1 MNING
6 IKLLS
11 SRAVSKLGDVFYDYG
26 NSTWIASM
34 GGLGQKILGIYQIVE
49 LLVSIVL
56 NPFGGALA
64 DRFQRRKILLIT
76 DAICAICAIMCFLL
90 FFIGDDKVMVYGLIV
105 ANAILAVSNAFS
117 SPAYKSYIPE
127 IVDKADII
135 TYNAN
140 LETIVQIISVSS
152 PVLGFLIFNNFGI
165 RITLIVDAITFL
177 ISFLFLYAIKVER
190 VQLSKQEKVA
200 IKNILADIAD
210 GFTYIKKEKEIMFFL
225 IIAALL
231 NTFLAMF
238 NYLLPFTNSLLKT
251 SGAYA
256 TILSISAIGSIIGA
270 LIARKIKSSI
280 NSMLSMLVFSS
291 LGVIVMGFPSLF
303 ELPIWIPY
311 SGSFLFN
318 SLLTMFNIHFF
329 SQVQIRVDEAYM
341 GRVMS
346 TIFTIAIMFMPIGT
360 LFMTIFSFALS
371 NVSFIVIG
379 CAIAILGGL
388 GFSYSKKQF

>member
-76 DAICAICAIMCFLL
+76 DAICAIMCFLL
-90 FFIGDDKVMVYGLIV
+90 SFIGDDKVMVYGLIV

-291 LGVIVMGFPSLF
+291 LGVIVMGFPSLC

>member
-11 SRAVSKLGDVFYDYG
+11 SRAVSKLGDVLYDYG
-26 NSTWIASM
+26 NSTWIASI

-76 DAICAICAIMCFLL
+76 DAICAIMCFLL
-90 FFIGDDKVMVYGLIV
+90 SFIGDDKVMVYGLIV

-291 LGVIVMGFPSLF
+291 LGVIVMGFSSLF
-303 ELPIWIPY
+303 ELPIWISY

>member
-76 DAICAICAIMCFLL
+76 DAICAIMCFLL
-90 FFIGDDKVMVYGLIV
+90 SFIGDDKVMVYGLIV

-303 ELPIWIPY
+303 ELPICIPY

>member
-11 SRAVSKLGDVFYDYG
+11 SRAVSKLGDVLYDYG
-26 NSTWIASM
+26 NSTWIASI

-76 DAICAICAIMCFLL
+76 DAICAIMCFLL
-90 FFIGDDKVMVYGLIV
+90 SFIGDDKVMVYGLIV
-105 ANAILAVSNAFS
+105 ANAILAVSNAFY

-303 ELPIWIPY
+303 ELPIWISY

>member
-76 DAICAICAIMCFLL
+76 DAICAIMCFLL
-90 FFIGDDKVMVYGLIV
+90 SFIGDDKVMVYGLIV

-238 NYLLPFTNSLLKT
+238 NYLLPFTNSLLRT

>member
-11 SRAVSKLGDVFYDYG
+11 SRAVSKLGDVLYDYG

-76 DAICAICAIMCFLL
+76 DAICAIMCFLL
-90 FFIGDDKVMVYGLIV
+90 SFIGDDKVMVYGLIV

-117 SPAYKSYIPE
+117 SQAYKSYIPE

-291 LGVIVMGFPSLF
+291 LGVIVMGFPPLF
-303 ELPIWIPY
+303 ELPIWISY

-318 SLLTMFNIHFF
+318 SYFLGSSMRWIPPRIK
-329 SQVQIRVDEAYM
+329 SEK
-341 GRVMS
+341 
-346 TIFTIAIMFMPIGT
+346 IAIRAVGRDPAKIIAPPFV
-360 LFMTIFSFALS
+360 ALVPLMMIS
-371 NVSFIVIG
+371 PSPPPPTESTNG
-379 CAIAILGGL
+379 CNTNCYNKGI
-388 GFSYSKKQF
+388 SKSSHDNRNR

>member
-11 SRAVSKLGDVFYDYG
+11 SRAVSKLGDVLYDYG

-76 DAICAICAIMCFLL
+76 DAICAIMCFLL
-90 FFIGDDKVMVYGLIV
+90 SFIGDDKVMVYGLIV

-190 VQLSKQEKVA
+190 VQLTKQEKVA

-291 LGVIVMGFPSLF
+291 LES
-303 ELPIWIPY
+303 
-311 SGSFLFN
+311 
-318 SLLTMFNIHFF
+318 
-329 SQVQIRVDEAYM
+329 
-341 GRVMS
+341 
-346 TIFTIAIMFMPIGT
+346 
-360 LFMTIFSFALS
+360 
-371 NVSFIVIG
+371 
-379 CAIAILGGL
+379 
-388 GFSYSKKQF
+388 

>member
-11 SRAVSKLGDVFYDYG
+11 SRAVSKLGDVLYDYG
-26 NSTWIASM
+26 NSTWIASI

-76 DAICAICAIMCFLL
+76 DAICAIMCFLL
-90 FFIGDDKVMVYGLIV
+90 SFIGDDKVMVYGLIV
-105 ANAILAVSNAFS
+105 ANAILAVSNAFF

-303 ELPIWIPY
+303 ELPIWISY

>member
-76 DAICAICAIMCFLL
+76 DAICAIMCFLL
-90 FFIGDDKVMVYGLIV
+90 SFIGDDKVMVYGLIV

-270 LIARKIKSSI
+270 LIARK
-280 NSMLSMLVFSS
+280 
-291 LGVIVMGFPSLF
+291 
-303 ELPIWIPY
+303 
-311 SGSFLFN
+311 
-318 SLLTMFNIHFF
+318 
-329 SQVQIRVDEAYM
+329 
-341 GRVMS
+341 
-346 TIFTIAIMFMPIGT
+346 
-360 LFMTIFSFALS
+360 
-371 NVSFIVIG
+371 
-379 CAIAILGGL
+379 
-388 GFSYSKKQF
+388 

>member
-11 SRAVSKLGDVFYDYG
+11 SRAVSKLGDVLYDYG

-76 DAICAICAIMCFLL
+76 DAICAIMCFLL
-90 FFIGDDKVMVYGLIV
+90 SFIGDDKVMVYGLIV

-291 LGVIVMGFPSLF
+291 LGVIVMGFPSPF
-303 ELPIWIPY
+303 ELPIWISY

>member
-1 MNING
+1 
-6 IKLLS
+6 
-11 SRAVSKLGDVFYDYG
+11 
-26 NSTWIASM
+26 
-34 GGLGQKILGIYQIVE
+34 
-49 LLVSIVL
+49 
-56 NPFGGALA
+56 
-64 DRFQRRKILLIT
+64 
-76 DAICAICAIMCFLL
+76 
-90 FFIGDDKVMVYGLIV
+90 
-105 ANAILAVSNAFS
+105 
-117 SPAYKSYIPE
+117 
-127 IVDKADII
+127 
-135 TYNAN
+135 
-140 LETIVQIISVSS
+140 
-152 PVLGFLIFNNFGI
+152 
-165 RITLIVDAITFL
+165 
-177 ISFLFLYAIKVER
+177 LYTIKVER

-303 ELPIWIPY
+303 ELPIWISY

-371 NVSFIVIG
+371 NVSFIAIG

-388 GFSYSKKQF
+388 GFSYSKK

>member
-11 SRAVSKLGDVFYDYG
+11 SRAVSKLGDVLYDYG
-26 NSTWIASM
+26 NSTWIASI

-76 DAICAICAIMCFLL
+76 DAICAIMCFLL
-90 FFIGDDKVMVYGLIV
+90 SFIGDDKVMVYGLI
-105 ANAILAVSNAFS
+105 VSNAFS

-303 ELPIWIPY
+303 ELPIWISY

>member
-11 SRAVSKLGDVFYDYG
+11 SRAVSKLGDVLYDYG
-26 NSTWIASM
+26 NSTWIASI

-76 DAICAICAIMCFLL
+76 DAICAIMCFLL
-90 FFIGDDKVMVYGLIV
+90 SFIGDDKVMVYGLIV

-291 LGVIVMGFPSLF
+291 LES
-303 ELPIWIPY
+303 
-311 SGSFLFN
+311 
-318 SLLTMFNIHFF
+318 
-329 SQVQIRVDEAYM
+329 
-341 GRVMS
+341 
-346 TIFTIAIMFMPIGT
+346 
-360 LFMTIFSFALS
+360 
-371 NVSFIVIG
+371 
-379 CAIAILGGL
+379 
-388 GFSYSKKQF
+388 

>member
-11 SRAVSKLGDVFYDYG
+11 SRAVSKLGDVLYDYG

-90 FFIGDDKVMVYGLIV
+90 SFIGDDKVMVYGLIV

-177 ISFLFLYAIKVER
+177 ISFLFLYAIKVEGYSF
-190 VQLSKQEKVA
+190 Q
-200 IKNILADIAD
+200 N
-210 GFTYIKKEKEIMFFL
+210 KK
-225 IIAALL
+225 
-231 NTFLAMF
+231 
-238 NYLLPFTNSLLKT
+238 
-251 SGAYA
+251 
-256 TILSISAIGSIIGA
+256 
-270 LIARKIKSSI
+270 R
-280 NSMLSMLVFSS
+280 
-291 LGVIVMGFPSLF
+291 
-303 ELPIWIPY
+303 
-311 SGSFLFN
+311 
-318 SLLTMFNIHFF
+318 
-329 SQVQIRVDEAYM
+329 
-341 GRVMS
+341 
-346 TIFTIAIMFMPIGT
+346 
-360 LFMTIFSFALS
+360 
-371 NVSFIVIG
+371 
-379 CAIAILGGL
+379 
-388 GFSYSKKQF
+388 

>member
-1 MNING
+1 M
-6 IKLLS
+6 KLLS
-11 SRAVSKLGDVFYDYG
+11 SRAVSKLGDVLYDYG
-26 NSTWIASM
+26 NSTWIASI

-76 DAICAICAIMCFLL
+76 DAICAIMCFLL
-90 FFIGDDKVMVYGLIV
+90 SFIGDDKVMVYGLIV

-303 ELPIWIPY
+303 ELPIWISY

>member
-34 GGLGQKILGIYQIVE
+34 G
-49 LLVSIVL
+49 
-56 NPFGGALA
+56 
-64 DRFQRRKILLIT
+64 
-76 DAICAICAIMCFLL
+76 
-90 FFIGDDKVMVYGLIV
+90 GLIV

-225 IIAALL
+225 IYCC
-231 NTFLAMF
+231 F
-238 NYLLPFTNSLLKT
+238 
-251 SGAYA
+251 
-256 TILSISAIGSIIGA
+256 
-270 LIARKIKSSI
+270 IKH
-280 NSMLSMLVFSS
+280 
-291 LGVIVMGFPSLF
+291 FPSNVQL
-303 ELPIWIPY
+303 
-311 SGSFLFN
+311 SFTF
-318 SLLTMFNIHFF
+318 
-329 SQVQIRVDEAYM
+329 Y
-341 GRVMS
+341 
-346 TIFTIAIMFMPIGT
+346 
-360 LFMTIFSFALS
+360 
-371 NVSFIVIG
+371 
-379 CAIAILGGL
+379 
-388 GFSYSKKQF
+388 

>member
-76 DAICAICAIMCFLL
+76 DAICAIMCFLL
-90 FFIGDDKVMVYGLIV
+90 SFIGDDKVMVYGLIV

-280 NSMLSMLVFSS
+280 NSMLSYAS
-291 LGVIVMGFPSLF
+291 I
-303 ELPIWIPY
+303 
-311 SGSFLFN
+311 
-318 SLLTMFNIHFF
+318 
-329 SQVQIRVDEAYM
+329 Q
-341 GRVMS
+341 
-346 TIFTIAIMFMPIGT
+346 
-360 LFMTIFSFALS
+360 
-371 NVSFIVIG
+371 
-379 CAIAILGGL
+379 
-388 GFSYSKKQF
+388 

>member
-1 MNING
+1 
-6 IKLLS
+6 
-11 SRAVSKLGDVFYDYG
+11 
-26 NSTWIASM
+26 
-34 GGLGQKILGIYQIVE
+34 
-49 LLVSIVL
+49 
-56 NPFGGALA
+56 
-64 DRFQRRKILLIT
+64 
-76 DAICAICAIMCFLL
+76 
-90 FFIGDDKVMVYGLIV
+90 
-105 ANAILAVSNAFS
+105 
-117 SPAYKSYIPE
+117 
-127 IVDKADII
+127 
-135 TYNAN
+135 
-140 LETIVQIISVSS
+140 
-152 PVLGFLIFNNFGI
+152 
-165 RITLIVDAITFL
+165 
-177 ISFLFLYAIKVER
+177 
-190 VQLSKQEKVA
+190 
-200 IKNILADIAD
+200 
-210 GFTYIKKEKEIMFFL
+210 
-225 IIAALL
+225 
-231 NTFLAMF
+231 AMF

>member
-1 MNING
+1 

-76 DAICAICAIMCFLL
+76 DAICAIMCFLL
-90 FFIGDDKVMVYGLIV
+90 SFIGDDKVMVYGLIV

-210 GFTYIKKEKEIMFFL
+210 GFTYI
-225 IIAALL
+225 
-231 NTFLAMF
+231 
-238 NYLLPFTNSLLKT
+238 
-251 SGAYA
+251 
-256 TILSISAIGSIIGA
+256 
-270 LIARKIKSSI
+270 
-280 NSMLSMLVFSS
+280 
-291 LGVIVMGFPSLF
+291 
-303 ELPIWIPY
+303 
-311 SGSFLFN
+311 
-318 SLLTMFNIHFF
+318 
-329 SQVQIRVDEAYM
+329 
-341 GRVMS
+341 
-346 TIFTIAIMFMPIGT
+346 
-360 LFMTIFSFALS
+360 
-371 NVSFIVIG
+371 
-379 CAIAILGGL
+379 
-388 GFSYSKKQF
+388 

>member
-76 DAICAICAIMCFLL
+76 DAICAIMCFLL
-90 FFIGDDKVMVYGLIV
+90 SFIGDDKVMVYGLIV

-329 SQVQIRVDEAYM
+329 SQVQIRVDEVYM

>member
-11 SRAVSKLGDVFYDYG
+11 SRAVSKLGDVLYDYG
-26 NSTWIASM
+26 NSTWIASI
-34 GGLGQKILGIYQIVE
+34 GGLGQKILGIYQVVE

-76 DAICAICAIMCFLL
+76 DAICAIMCFLL
-90 FFIGDDKVMVYGLIV
+90 SFIGDDKVMVYGLIV

-117 SPAYKSYIPE
+117 SQAYKSYIPE

-303 ELPIWIPY
+303 ELPIWISY

>member
-11 SRAVSKLGDVFYDYG
+11 SRAVSKLGDVLYDYG

-76 DAICAICAIMCFLL
+76 DAICAIMCFLL
-90 FFIGDDKVMVYGLIV
+90 SFIGDDKVMVYGLIV

-291 LGVIVMGFPSLF
+291 LGVIVMGFSSLF
-303 ELPIWIPY
+303 ELPIWISY